1 MERLQHRVL
10 LRLFGVCSAAH
21 YISNNIKSIHL
32 TGHMIISDKNSV
44 LQWTLQSTE
53 SDAMEAYLVKLVPA
67 VMGTI
72 FHDQL
77 TSPSRVLF

>member
-1 MERLQHRVL
+1 
-10 LRLFGVCSAAH
+10 
-21 YISNNIKSIHL
+21 
-32 TGHMIISDKNSV
+32 MIISDKNSV